1 MNYST
6 QTIVDFSYYISMVR
20 DLGCYILYEPEQ
32 LLNLYEDQKHSLK
45 IEMQVQSPINK
56 VMLNNGEAGQKFRD
70 GALAFY
76 EFLHQKPSDSQ
87 NSPLLHPR
95 LPYPQ
100 LPREIP
106 RNQEDTSVGQRY
118 CRWAQKGFATR
129 RHPVGSH

>member
-45 IEMQVQSPINK
+45 IEMKVQSPINK

-70 GALAFY
+70 EALAFY
-76 EFLHQKPSDSQ
+76 EFLFEKNRNDKEIVRTLAELYRDTDQIFSSI
-87 NSPLLHPR
+87 NVLSTLTLLIASN
-95 LPYPQ
+95 LLTKY
-100 LPREIP
+100 L
-106 RNQEDTSVGQRY
+106 
-118 CRWAQKGFATR
+118 
-129 RHPVGSH
+129 